1 MTVDTMARLFK
12 LKNIVGVKDATA
24 NMARVSQQRAALG
37 KDFVQLSG
45 EDATAL
51 GFMAHGGQGCISVT
65 ANVAP
70 ALCSEFQLACLGGN
84 FKRALELQDRLM
96 PLHDALFV
104 ESNPGPVKYAASK
117 LGLCNGET
125 RLAAGADGA
134 GLQTE
139 GRRGD
144 RRGRPRPCLDPIGDV
159 MAPKRESGKLVA
171 ENRRARFNYAIE
183 DKLEAGIALTGS
195 EVKSLR
201 AGKANIADSYASSEG
216 GELYLINAHIAEYV
230 QAGRNGHAPT
240 RPRKLL
246 LHRKEIGKLAGAI
259 QREGMTVVPL
269 KMYFNSLVSH
279 FYWGIGKPIGRDF
292 EIRQGLLKRRRRSPG
307 RVRIPRQNRN
317 EYNRGNE
324 RKSFTANAHHCSRAW

>member
-1 MTVDTMARLFK
+1 MARLFK

-117 LGLCNGET
+117 LGLVQW
-125 RLAAGADGA
+125 RDAAAACADRA
-134 GLQTE
+134 GFQTE
-139 GRRGD
+139 GRRGA
-144 RRGRPRPCLDPIGDV
+144 RRGRPRPRLD
-159 MAPKRESGKLVA
+159 
-171 ENRRARFNYAIE
+171 
-183 DKLEAGIALTGS
+183 
-195 EVKSLR
+195 
-201 AGKANIADSYASSEG
+201 AS
-216 GELYLINAHIAEYV
+216 
-230 QAGRNGHAPT
+230 
-240 RPRKLL
+240 
-246 LHRKEIGKLAGAI
+246 
-259 QREGMTVVPL
+259 
-269 KMYFNSLVSH
+269 
-279 FYWGIGKPIGRDF
+279 
-292 EIRQGLLKRRRRSPG
+292 
-307 RVRIPRQNRN
+307 
-317 EYNRGNE
+317 
-324 RKSFTANAHHCSRAW
+324 